1 MGWLSGWKYRKSV
14 TLSRASGAVSNHR
27 MKLLVGESSGATGE
41 DVDCEALCLSS
52 FNDLRFTTSDG
63 ETLLPYKIESITG
76 TTPNQLATVWIKFD
90 SIGVG
95 ATTFYMY
102 FGKSDAS
109 AYSNGTNT
117 FIKYDDFE
125 WGSNTDLVSTSGG
138 SITWTSENG
147 AVISTEQKYSGTRS
161 AKLPYNSSSA
171 KINFSLTASND
182 NAFRFRVY
190 KEDASDYL
198 FPFFHGNGSKAIYL
212 RITDGEVLNYY
223 DGSSYHAT
231 GKTIAADAW
240 NVIDIT
246 DVDFAAGTFKVDV
259 NDAGAPAACNMY
271 ATSNYN
277 NIAQFGGDGTVSGAD
292 SWIDDIAVRDYLA
305 TDAAWGAWSAL
316 EILEILGEISESA
329 TISDSMTPLHL
340 VDVVPE
346 SASISD
352 EMKGSDP
359 SGSLVESGSITA
371 LMKGSDLYGTIPE
384 TTNINDVIARNY
396 EVVRS
401 QAEAGNIGD
410 VFDGTVYI
418 YRSISESVDMVDA
431 AERSFPQTI
440 TDLIFIWDT
449 IVNGWGLSIDESLV
463 LTDTLSEVLG
473 LMISDWITLIDSQTN
488 NWNGRDIINDTV
500 YLYDVV
506 DKYLAVSDTI
516 SEGITLTDANSY
528 VLTVAVLEYL
538 GFSSLATAMKTM
550 ADTVNEGMALADSP
564 SYAWQEIISETLQAI
579 DAVSVITTFIDTVSD
594 TLTAT
599 DAASLIARVGESLNE
614 SLVFTET
621 ITNKGTLYSAVY
633 DTLRMNVTIELSGEV
648 YECYVLNT
656 PKFMPSMYSGFN
668 FNSYCVFENRA
679 FGANDTGIYELTGT
693 TDAGSAI
700 HDGVILSS
708 TDFGSRNQKRFRR
721 AYLGISG
728 SSSVMVVET
737 EEGERQVYNIDTNG
751 KAVVS
756 RELKSKEWK
765 LSVADFDELD
775 TIKLIPVILS
785 K

>member
-14 TLSRASGAVSNHR
+14 TLSHAAGAVSNHR

-41 DVDCEALCLSS
+41 DVDCGALCLSS

-63 ETLLPYKIESITG
+63 TTLLSYKIESITG
-76 TTPNQLATVWIKFD
+76 ATPNQLATVWIKFD

-102 FGKSDAS
+102 YGNAS
-109 AYSNGTNT
+109 APAVSNGADT
-117 FIKYDDFE
+117 FIKFDDFE
-125 WGSNTDLVSTSGG
+125 WGVNGDAISTSGG
-138 SITWTSENG
+138 SITWTSANG
-147 AVISTEQKYSGTRS
+147 AIISTEQKYGGTRS
-161 AKLPYNSSSA
+161 AKLPYTSSA
-171 KINFSLTASND
+171 ASMYFGLTASNG
-182 NAFRFRVY
+182 NAFRIRFF
-190 KEDASDYL
+190 KEHDVNWFYPL
-198 FPFFHGNGSKAIYL
+198 LHGDGSKAIFF
-212 RITDGEVLNYY
+212 RITDGDVVNYY
-223 DGSSYHAT
+223 DGSYHSSGISVT
-231 GKTIAADAW
+231 PDAW

-246 DVDFAAGTFKVDV
+246 DVDFSGGTYKIDV
-259 NDAGAPAACNMY
+259 NESGSPVSCNMY
-271 ATSNYN
+271 TTTAYA
-277 NIAQFGGDGTVSGAD
+277 NIAHMEGDRSVSNAD
-292 SWIDDIAVRDYLA
+292 NWIDNVIVRDFLA
-305 TDAAWGAWSAL
+305 TEASWGSWGA
-316 EILEILGEISESA
+316 LEILGEISEA
-329 TISDSMTPLHL
+329 AAISDTMTPLHL

-359 SGSLVESGSITA
+359 SGAIAESASISA
-371 LMKGSDLYGTIPE
+371 LMKGSDLYGAVAE
-384 TTNINDVIARNY
+384 TSSINGVITRNY
-396 EVVRS
+396 EVTRA

-473 LMISDWITLIDSQTN
+473 LMISDWITLIDSQIN

-516 SEGITLTDANSY
+516 SEGITLTDVNSY

-614 SLVFTET
+614 SLVLTET
-621 ITNKGTLYSAVY
+621 ISSKGTLYSAVY

-693 TDAGSAI
+693 TDAGSTI

-708 TDFGSRNQKRFRR
+708 TDFGSRNQKKFRR

-728 SSSVMVVET
+728 SSPVMVVET
-737 EEGERQVYNIDTNG
+737 EEGERRVYNIDTKG
-751 KAVVS
+751 KAVIS
-756 RELKSKEWK
+756 HELKSKKWK
-765 LSVADFDELD
+765 LSIADFDEFN
-775 TIKLIPVILS
+775 TMKLIPVILS